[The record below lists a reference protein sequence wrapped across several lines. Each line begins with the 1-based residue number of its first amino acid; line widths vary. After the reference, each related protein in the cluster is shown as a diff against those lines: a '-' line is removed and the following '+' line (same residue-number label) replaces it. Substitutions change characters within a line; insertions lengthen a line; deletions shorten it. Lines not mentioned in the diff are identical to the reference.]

1 MAPTTAHSSVSEK
14 VLIEKLRVVVQFQV
28 TPSAAKLIICIE
40 SGVVVSKRHIVCLEF
55 LMLVRFCLYRL
66 KKVFFIACLHFFFY

>member
-14 VLIEKLRVVVQFQV
+14 VLIEKFRVVVQLQV

-40 SGVVVSKRHIVCLEF
+40 SGVVVEFIVGT
-55 LMLVRFCLYRL
+55 
-66 KKVFFIACLHFFFY
+66 